1 VKKGRLWLLIAAAA
15 IVIAAAILLARGRP
29 GPEKYRTV
37 RVDRGDITM
46 TVAATGAISA
56 VTTVQVGSQVS
67 GIIARLHADFNSR
80 VSKGQLLA
88 ELDPTPFDQAI
99 AQQRASV
106 DKAKVD
112 AANAKI
118 AFARQDKLLKQG
130 LAAQADYDNAKA
142 AADSA
147 AAQVAL
153 AQASLGQ
160 AETNLKYSKIVSP
173 IDGVVVN
180 RAYDVGQTV
189 AASFQA
195 PTLFTIAQDL
205 TKMQVQ
211 ADVDE
216 SDIGRIRIGQAVHFS
231 VDAFPDRVFQATV
244 SQIRLNATVNQN
256 VVTYPV
262 IVAVDNPDLNL
273 RPSMTANITIDVAT
287 DHNKLRI
294 PNSALRFKPPVAAGS
309 VPAAAAAGNA
319 SAPGGPAG
327 AGAAGPQAGR
337 GASRPAG
344 SGGPG
349 GTGAPGAGRPTL
361 AGSLPRTGGRR
372 DAGPT
377 VYLLMAD
384 GTLKPARVHP
394 GITDGQFTEI
404 REGDL
409 KEGDAVVTGLVTA
422 KAEATAGPRMRF

>member
-1 VKKGRLWLLIAAAA
+1 MKKGRVWLLAAGAVVAVAA
-15 IVIAAAILLARGRP
+15 VFLLTRGRSQ
-29 GPEKYRTV
+29 PEKYRTV

-80 VSKGQLLA
+80 VTKGQLLA
-88 ELDPTPFDQAI
+88 ELDPTPFEQAI
-99 AQQRASV
+99 EQQRASV

-216 SDIGRIRIGQAVHFS
+216 SDIGRIRIGQPVHFT
-231 VDAFPDRVFQATV
+231 VDAFPERVFQATV

-262 IVAVDNPDLNL
+262 IVAVENPDLNL

-287 DHNKLRI
+287 DHDKLRI
-294 PNSALRFKPPVAAGS
+294 PNAALRFKPAVAAGGGPPASAGAGAAPAGPGGAGSGAGRGAGRPGGPGGPVAAGS
-309 VPAAAAAGNA
+309 
-319 SAPGGPAG
+319 PG
-327 AGAAGPQAGR
+327 
-337 GASRPAG
+337 SVRP
-344 SGGPG
+344 SLP
-349 GTGAPGAGRPTL
+349 
-361 AGSLPRTGGRR
+361 GSLPRTGGRR

-377 VYLLMAD
+377 VYLLNAD

-404 REGDL
+404 RDGDLREGDT
-409 KEGDAVVTGLVTA
+409 VVTGLVTA
-422 KAEATAGPRMRF
+422 KADSQAGPRMRF

>member
-1 VKKGRLWLLIAAAA
+1 M
-15 IVIAAAILLARGRP
+15 
-29 GPEKYRTV
+29 KYRTAPV
-37 RVDRGDITM
+37 SRGDITM
-46 TVAATGAISA
+46 TVSATGTISA

-67 GIIARLHADFNSR
+67 GIIARLYADFNSR
-80 VSKGQLLA
+80 VKKDQLLA
-88 ELDPTPFDQAI
+88 ELDPTPFQQAI
-99 AQQRASV
+99 EQQKANV

-118 AFARQDKLLKQG
+118 AQARQEKLLAQG

-147 AAQVAL
+147 AAQVAQ

-216 SDIGRIRIGQAVHFS
+216 SDIGRVKVGEPVHFT
-231 VDAFPDRVFQATV
+231 VDAFPERTFQAKV
-244 SQIRLNATVNQN
+244 AQIRLNATVNQN

-262 IVAVDNPDLNL
+262 IVVVDNPDEKL
-273 RPSMTANITIDVAT
+273 RPSMTANITVDVAT
-287 DHNKLRI
+287 DHDVLRI
-294 PNSALRFKPPVAAGS
+294 PNAALRFKPSPSDAGGGGGRPGGGAA
-309 VPAAAAAGNA
+309 PAAN
-319 SAPGGPAG
+319 S
-327 AGAAGPQAGR
+327 
-337 GASRPAG
+337 S
-344 SGGPG
+344 
-349 GTGAPGAGRPTL
+349 GAPPRPTL
-361 AGSLPRTGGRR
+361 AGSLPRTGRR
-372 DAGPT
+372 DAGPV
-377 VYLLMAD
+377 VYVMGNTGA
-384 GTLKPARVHP
+384 LKPVRVHP

-404 REGDL
+404 RDGELEVGQMI
-409 KEGDAVVTGLVTA
+409 VTGLTTA
-422 KAEATAGPRMRF
+422 KADSQSGPRMRF

>member
-1 VKKGRLWLLIAAAA
+1 MKKGRLWLLIAAAA
-15 IVIAAAILLARGRP
+15 IVIVAAIVLARGRTR
-29 GPEKYRTV
+29 PEKYRTA
-37 RVDRGDITM
+37 RVDWGDITM
-46 TVAATGAISA
+46 TVSATGTISA

-67 GIIARLHADFNSR
+67 GIIAKLHADFNSR
-80 VSKGQLLA
+80 VKKDQLLA
-88 ELDPTPFDQAI
+88 ELDPTPFEQAI
-99 AQQRASV
+99 EQQRASL

-118 AFARQDKLLKQG
+118 AFARQQKLLQQG

-160 AETNLKYSKIVSP
+160 AETNMKYSRIVSP

-216 SDIGRIRIGQAVHFS
+216 SDIGRVKIGQPVHFS
-231 VDAFPDRVFQATV
+231 VDAFPDRVFQAKV

-262 IVAVDNPDLNL
+262 IVSVDNPDERL
-273 RPSMTANITIDVAT
+273 RPSMTANITVDVAT
-287 DHNKLRI
+287 DHGVLRI
-294 PNSALRFKPPVAAGS
+294 PNAALRFKPSPTEAGAATL
-309 VPAAAAAGNA
+309 
-319 SAPGGPAG
+319 PAG
-327 AGAAGPQAGR
+327 AGAGPAGGASGTGGRPGGR
-337 GASRPAG
+337 GVGTGAAG
-344 SGGPG
+344 
-349 GTGAPGAGRPTL
+349 GAPGASGRPTL
-361 AGSLPRTGGRR
+361 ADSLPRTGRR

-377 VYLLMAD
+377 VYRLD
-384 GTLKPARVHP
+384 SSGGLKPVRVHP

-404 REGDL
+404 RDGDL
-409 KEGDAVVTGLVTA
+409 AAGDVVVTGLVTA
-422 KAEATAGPRMRF
+422 KAETQTGPRMRF

>member
-1 VKKGRLWLLIAAAA
+1 MKKSYLWIAVLVLALAAGGLI
-15 IVIAAAILLARGRP
+15 LRGNGKKAP
-29 GPEKYRTV
+29 KYRSAPVT
-37 RVDRGDITM
+37 RGDITM
-46 TVAATGAISA
+46 SVSATGTISA

-67 GIIARLHADFNSR
+67 GIIAKLYADFNSR
-80 VSKGQLLA
+80 VKKGQLLA
-88 ELDPTPFDQAI
+88 ELDPTPFEQAI
-99 AQQRASV
+99 AQQKANV

-118 AFARQDKLLKQG
+118 AFQRQAKLKDEG
-130 LAAQADYDNAKA
+130 LAPQADYDNAKA
-142 AADSA
+142 AADSG
-147 AAQVAL
+147 AAQVAQ

-216 SDIGRIRIGQAVHFS
+216 SDIGRVQVGEPVHFS
-231 VDAFPDRVFQATV
+231 VDAFPDRVFQAKV

-262 IVAVDNPDLNL
+262 IVSVDNAEEKL
-273 RPSMTANITIDVAT
+273 RPSMTANIMIDVAT
-287 DHNKLRI
+287 DHDVLRV
-294 PNSALRFKPPVAAGS
+294 PNAALRFKPSPAESGRAG
-309 VPAAAAAGNA
+309 
-319 SAPGGPAG
+319 
-327 AGAAGPQAGR
+327 
-337 GASRPAG
+337 
-344 SGGPG
+344 G
-349 GTGAPGAGRPTL
+349 GTGARAASAPAGAPARPTL
-361 AGSLPRTGGRR
+361 AGSLPRTGKR
-372 DAGPT
+372 DVGPT
-377 VYLLMAD
+377 VYVLSET
-384 GTLKPARVHP
+384 GELKPVRVHP

-404 REGDL
+404 RDGDL
-409 KEGDAVVTGLVTA
+409 EPGATVVTGLATA
-422 KAEATAGPRMRF
+422 KAESQAGPRMRF

>member
-1 VKKGRLWLLIAAAA
+1 VKKSRIGIAIAVVAAG
-15 IVIAAAILLARGRP
+15 IVVAVLVARGREKP
-29 GPEKYRTV
+29 QKYRTGK
-37 RVDRGDITM
+37 VDRGDVTM
-46 TVAATGAISA
+46 TVSATGAISA

-67 GIIARLHADFNSR
+67 GIIARLHADFNSQ
-80 VSKGQLLA
+80 VKKGQLLA
-88 ELDPTPFDQAI
+88 ELDPTPFEQAI

-118 AFARQDKLLKQG
+118 AFARQQKLLQQG

-153 AQASLGQ
+153 ASASLGQ
-160 AETNLKYSKIVSP
+160 AETNLTYSKIVSP

-216 SDIGRIRIGQAVHFS
+216 SDIGRVKIGEPVHFT
-231 VDAFPDRVFQATV
+231 VDAYPDRTFQAKV

-256 VVTYPV
+256 VVT
-262 IVAVDNPDLNL
+262 
-273 RPSMTANITIDVAT
+273 
-287 DHNKLRI
+287 
-294 PNSALRFKPPVAAGS
+294 
-309 VPAAAAAGNA
+309 
-319 SAPGGPAG
+319 
-327 AGAAGPQAGR
+327 
-337 GASRPAG
+337 
-344 SGGPG
+344 
-349 GTGAPGAGRPTL
+349 
-361 AGSLPRTGGRR
+361 
-372 DAGPT
+372 
-377 VYLLMAD
+377 
-384 GTLKPARVHP
+384 
-394 GITDGQFTEI
+394 
-404 REGDL
+404 
-409 KEGDAVVTGLVTA
+409 
-422 KAEATAGPRMRF
+422 

>member
-1 VKKGRLWLLIAAAA
+1 MKKGRLWVLLAAAA
-15 IVIAAAILLARGRP
+15 AVVVATILFTRGRAK
-29 GPEKYRTV
+29 PEKYRTA

-80 VSKGQLLA
+80 VTKGQLLA
-88 ELDPTPFDQAI
+88 ELDPTPFEQAI
-99 AQQRASV
+99 EQQRASV

-118 AFARQDKLLKQG
+118 AFARQEKLLQQG

-153 AQASLGQ
+153 ARASLGQ
-160 AETNLKYSKIVSP
+160 AETNMKYSKIVSP

-211 ADVDE
+211 ADTDE
-216 SDIGRIRIGQAVHFS
+216 SDIGRIKIGQPVHFT
-231 VDAFPDRVFQATV
+231 VDAFPDRVFRATV

-262 IVAVDNPDLNL
+262 MVSVENPDLIL

-287 DHNKLRI
+287 DHDKLRI
-294 PNSALRFKPPVAAGS
+294 PNSALRFKPPVPAGS
-309 VPAAAAAGNA
+309 APPAAASNG
-319 SAPGGPAG
+319 
-327 AGAAGPQAGR
+327 GAAGGAGNRQGSGR
-337 GASRPAG
+337 GEGRPGAGGAG
-344 SGGPG
+344 SPV
-349 GTGAPGAGRPTL
+349 PGRPTL

-377 VYLLMAD
+377 VYLLAAD
-384 GTLKPARVHP
+384 GTLKPVRVHP

-404 REGDL
+404 RDGDL
-409 KEGDAVVTGLVTA
+409 REGETVVTGLVTA
-422 KAEATAGPRMRF
+422 KAETQAGPRMRF

>member
-1 VKKGRLWLLIAAAA
+1 MSVVKKKTIFVILAA
-15 IVIAAAILLARGRP
+15 IALIFGGWALLRRRP
-29 GPEKYRTV
+29 AKEGKYRTGS
-37 RVDRGDITM
+37 VDRGDVTM
-46 TVAATGAISA
+46 TVSATGSISA

-67 GIIARLHADFNSR
+67 GIIAKLYADFNSR
-80 VSKGQLLA
+80 VKKGQLLA
-88 ELDPTPFDQAI
+88 ELDPTPFEQAI
-99 AQQRASV
+99 AQQRANLE
-106 DKAKVD
+106 KARVD
-112 AANAKI
+112 AANAKV
-118 AFARQDKLLKQG
+118 ASGRQEKLKAQG

-147 AAQVAL
+147 AAQVAQ

-216 SDIGRIRIGQAVHFS
+216 SDIGRVKIGEPVHFT
-231 VDAFPDRVFQATV
+231 VDAFPDRVFQAKV

-262 IVAVDNPDLNL
+262 IVSVDNSEEKL

-287 DHNKLRI
+287 DHDVLRI
-294 PNSALRFKPPVAAGS
+294 PNSALRFKPSPSESGPGASQAGA
-309 VPAAAAAGNA
+309 PAAP
-319 SAPGGPAG
+319 APGPAG
-327 AGAAGPQAGR
+327 T
-337 GASRPAG
+337 AS
-344 SGGPG
+344 
-349 GTGAPGAGRPTL
+349 RPTL
-361 AGSLPRTGGRR
+361 AGSLPRSGKR

-377 VYLLMAD
+377 VYVLSET
-384 GTLKPARVHP
+384 GTLKPVRVHP

-404 REGDL
+404 RDGDL
-409 KEGDAVVTGLVTA
+409 EVGQTVVTGLTTA
-422 KAEATAGPRMRF
+422 KADSQAGPRMRF

>member
-1 VKKGRLWLLIAAAA
+1 VKKSRIGVLLAVVAAG
-15 IVIAAAILLARGRP
+15 IVVAILVTRGREKP
-29 GPEKYRTV
+29 QKYRTA
-37 RVDRGDITM
+37 RVDKGDVTM
-46 TVAATGAISA
+46 TVSATGAISA

-67 GIIARLHADFNSR
+67 GIIAKLHADFNSL
-80 VSKGQLLA
+80 VKKGQLLA

-99 AQQRASV
+99 AQQRANL

-118 AFARQDKLLKQG
+118 ALARQQKLLQQG

-153 AQASLGQ
+153 AVASLGQ
-160 AETNLKYSKIVSP
+160 AETNLTYSKIVSP

-216 SDIGRIRIGQAVHFS
+216 SDIGRVKIGEPVHFT
-231 VDAFPDRVFQATV
+231 VDAYPDRTFQAKV

-262 IVAVDNPDLNL
+262 IIAVDNPDEKL

-287 DHNKLRI
+287 DHDVLRI
-294 PNSALRFKPPVAAGS
+294 PNAALRFKPSPSEA
-309 VPAAAAAGNA
+309 
-319 SAPGGPAG
+319 
-327 AGAAGPQAGR
+327 
-337 GASRPAG
+337 
-344 SGGPG
+344 
-349 GTGAPGAGRPTL
+349 GAPGAAAGAQRAGGEAGGAGRAGGAGTGTPGAGAPPRPTL
-361 AGSLPRTGGRR
+361 AGSLPRTGRR
-372 DAGPT
+372 ESGPT
-377 VYLLMAD
+377 VYLLQPD
-384 GTLKPARVHP
+384 GTLKPARIHP
-394 GITDGQFTEI
+394 GITDGQYTEI
-404 REGDL
+404 RPDDL
-409 KEGDAVVTGLVTA
+409 KVGDVVVTGLATT
-422 KAEATAGPRMRF
+422 KAEAQSGPRMRF

>member
-1 VKKGRLWLLIAAAA
+1 VKKRRLWFLIAAVAILVVAA
-15 IVIAAAILLARGRP
+15 IVLARGRTK
-29 GPEKYRTV
+29 PEKYRV
-37 RVDRGDITM
+37 ARVDRGDITM
-46 TVAATGAISA
+46 SVSATGTISA

-67 GIIARLHADFNSR
+67 GIIAKLHADFNSR
-80 VSKGQLLA
+80 VKKGQLLA

-99 AQQRASV
+99 EQQRANV
-106 DKAKVD
+106 DKARVD

-118 AFARQDKLLKQG
+118 AFARQQKLLQQG

-147 AAQVAL
+147 AAQVAQ

-216 SDIGRIRIGQAVHFS
+216 SDIGRVKIGQPVHFS
-231 VDAFPDRVFQATV
+231 VDAFPDRVFPAKV

-262 IVAVDNPDLNL
+262 IIAVDNPQEQL

-287 DHNKLRI
+287 DHGVLRI
-294 PNSALRFKPPVAAGS
+294 PNAALRFKPSPAEAGAPVRAALPAAGGERPTS
-309 VPAAAAAGNA
+309 GATSGAGGRPGGRGPGA
-319 SAPGGPAG
+319 APGG
-327 AGAAGPQAGR
+327 
-337 GASRPAG
+337 
-344 SGGPG
+344 
-349 GTGAPGAGRPTL
+349 GAPGTSGRPTL
-361 AGSLPRTGGRR
+361 ADSLPRTGRR

-377 VYLLMAD
+377 VYRLD
-384 GTLKPARVHP
+384 PSGVLKAVRVHP

-409 KEGDAVVTGLVTA
+409 APGDTVVTGLVTA
-422 KAEATAGPRMRF
+422 KAETQSGPRMRF

>member
-1 VKKGRLWLLIAAAA
+1 VKKSRIGVLVA
-15 IVIAAAILLARGRP
+15 IVAAGIVVAIVVTRGREKP
-29 GPEKYRTV
+29 QKYRTS
-37 RVDRGDITM
+37 RVDKGDVTM
-46 TVAATGAISA
+46 TVSATGAISA

-67 GIIARLHADFNSR
+67 GIIAKLHADFNSL
-80 VSKGQLLA
+80 VKKGQLLA
-88 ELDPTPFDQAI
+88 ELDPTPFEQAI
-99 AQQRASV
+99 AQQRASL

-118 AFARQDKLLKQG
+118 ALARQQKLLQQG

-153 AQASLGQ
+153 AVASLGQ
-160 AETNLKYSKIVSP
+160 AETNLTYSKIVSP

-216 SDIGRIRIGQAVHFS
+216 SDIGRVKIGEPVHFT
-231 VDAFPDRVFQATV
+231 VDAYPDRTFQAKV

-262 IVAVDNPDLNL
+262 IVAVDNPDEKL

-287 DHNKLRI
+287 DRDVLRI
-294 PNSALRFKPPVAAGS
+294 PNAALRFKPSPSEAGASGAERRGTGGDAGGAAR
-309 VPAAAAAGNA
+309 
-319 SAPGGPAG
+319 PGGGGGGTSG
-327 AGAAGPQAGR
+327 AGA
-337 GASRPAG
+337 PA
-344 SGGPG
+344 
-349 GTGAPGAGRPTL
+349 RPTL
-361 AGSLPRTGGRR
+361 AGSLPRTGRKES
-372 DAGPT
+372 GPS
-377 VYLLMAD
+377 VYLLQPD
-384 GTLKPARVHP
+384 GTLKPARIHP

-404 REGDL
+404 RPDDL
-409 KEGDAVVTGLVTA
+409 KVGDVVVTGLATT
-422 KAEATAGPRMRF
+422 KAEAQSGPRMRF

>member
-1 VKKGRLWLLIAAAA
+1 VKKGRVWILVATVA
-15 IVIAAAILLARGRP
+15 VIAVAVIVFARNRQT
-29 GPEKYRTV
+29 PEKYRTAK
-37 RVDRGDITM
+37 VDRGDITM
-46 TVAATGAISA
+46 TVSATGTISA

-67 GIIARLHADFNSR
+67 GIIAKLHADFNSR
-80 VSKGQLLA
+80 VAKGQLLA
-88 ELDPTPFDQAI
+88 ELDPTPFQQAI
-99 AQQRASV
+99 EQQRASV

-118 AFARQDKLLKQG
+118 AFARQEKLLKQG

-216 SDIGRIRIGQAVHFS
+216 SDIGRIKISQPVHFT
-231 VDAFPDRVFQATV
+231 VDAFPDRVFQAKV

-262 IVAVDNPDLNL
+262 IVSVDNPDERL
-273 RPSMTANITIDVAT
+273 RPSMTANIAIDVAT
-287 DHNKLRI
+287 DHNVLRV
-294 PNSALRFKPPVAAGS
+294 PNAALRFKPSPSESASGASRVGTRGGAAPAS
-309 VPAAAAAGNA
+309 SPAAASSAAP
-319 SAPGGPAG
+319 S
-327 AGAAGPQAGR
+327 
-337 GASRPAG
+337 
-344 SGGPG
+344 
-349 GTGAPGAGRPTL
+349 RPTL
-361 AGSLPRTGGRR
+361 AGSLPRSGKR
-372 DAGPT
+372 DAGP
-377 VYLLMAD
+377 VLYVLSAD
-384 GTLKPARVHP
+384 GTLKPVRVHP

-404 REGDL
+404 RDGDL
-409 KEGDAVVTGLVTA
+409 QTGQIVVTGLTTA
-422 KAEATAGPRMRF
+422 KAETQSGPRMRF

>member
-1 VKKGRLWLLIAAAA
+1 VKKGRLWLLLGVAVAVVVAA
-15 IVIAAAILLARGRP
+15 VLFTRGRAR
-29 GPEKYRTV
+29 PEKYRTA
-37 RVDRGDITM
+37 RVDRGDIPM

-80 VSKGQLLA
+80 VTKGMLLA
-88 ELDPTPFDQAI
+88 ELDPTPFEQAI
-99 AQQRASV
+99 EQQRASV

-112 AANAKI
+112 AANAKV
-118 AFARQDKLLKQG
+118 AFARQDKMLKQG

-160 AETNLKYSKIVSP
+160 AQTNLKYSKIVSP

-216 SDIGRIRIGQAVHFS
+216 SDIGRIRIGQPVHFT

-262 IVAVDNPDLNL
+262 IVAVENPDLNL

-287 DHNKLRI
+287 DRNKLRI
-294 PNSALRFKPPVAAGS
+294 PNSALRFKPPVAAGGAP
-309 VPAAAAAGNA
+309 PATAGNGA
-319 SAPGGPAG
+319 APGGPAG
-327 AGAAGPQAGR
+327 AAGAGASRGAGRPGGSGAAGG
-337 GASRPAG
+337 AG
-344 SGGPG
+344 SPS
-349 GTGAPGAGRPTL
+349 AGRPTL

-404 REGDL
+404 RDGDL
-409 KEGDAVVTGLVTA
+409 REGDAVVTGLVTA
-422 KAEATAGPRMRF
+422 KAESQAGPRMRF

>member
-1 VKKGRLWLLIAAAA
+1 MSLRKRILWAVVLAAVAA
-15 IVIAAAILLARGRP
+15 GAVILVRRGRSK
-29 GPEKYRTV
+29 PEKYRTV
-37 RVDRGDITM
+37 AVSRGDITM
-46 TVAATGAISA
+46 TVSATGAISA

-67 GIIARLHADFNSR
+67 GIISKLYADFNSR
-80 VSKGQLLA
+80 VKKGQLLA
-88 ELDPTPFDQAI
+88 ELDPTPFEQAI
-99 AQQRASV
+99 AQQKANL

-112 AANAKI
+112 AANARI
-118 AFARQDKLLKQG
+118 AFLRQGKLKDEG

-147 AAQVAL
+147 SAQVAQ

-160 AETNLKYSKIVSP
+160 ADTNLKYSKILSP

-216 SDIGRIRIGQAVHFS
+216 SDIGRVKVGEPVHFS
-231 VDAFPDRVFQATV
+231 VDAYPDRTFQAQV

-262 IVAVDNPDLNL
+262 IVVVDNAEQKL

-287 DHNKLRI
+287 DHDVLRV
-294 PNSALRFKPPVAAGS
+294 PNAALRFKPSPAEAG
-309 VPAAAAAGNA
+309 
-319 SAPGGPAG
+319 GGGAG
-327 AGAAGPQAGR
+327 AGARG
-337 GASRPAG
+337 GASSA
-344 SGGPG
+344 SGGPPA
-349 GTGAPGAGRPTL
+349 TAARPTL
-361 AGSLPRTGGRR
+361 AATLPRTGKR

-377 VYLLMAD
+377 VYVLSET
-384 GTLKPARVHP
+384 GSLKPVRVHP

-404 REGDL
+404 RDQDL
-409 KEGDAVVTGLVTA
+409 EVGQQVVTGLATA
-422 KAEATAGPRMRF
+422 KAGSQSAPRMRF

>member
-1 VKKGRLWLLIAAAA
+1 MKKGRLWLLIAAAA

-29 GPEKYRTV
+29 KPEKYRTV

-99 AQQRASV
+99 EQQRASV

-216 SDIGRIRIGQAVHFS
+216 SDIGRIRIGQAVHFT

-287 DHNKLRI
+287 DRNKLRI
-294 PNSALRFKPPVAAGS
+294 PNSALRFKPPVAAGGA
-309 VPAAAAAGNA
+309 PASASAGSA
-319 SAPGGPAG
+319 SAPGGSPGG
-327 AGAAGPQAGR
+327 AQAGR
-337 GASRPAG
+337 GASRPGG

-349 GTGAPGAGRPTL
+349 AGAPGAGRPTL
-361 AGSLPRTGGRR
+361 AGSLPRTGRK

-377 VYLLMAD
+377 VYLLLAD
-384 GTLKPARVHP
+384 GTLKPVRVHP

-422 KAEATAGPRMRF
+422 KAESTAGPRMRF

>member
-1 VKKGRLWLLIAAAA
+1 VKKGKFW
-15 IVIAAAILLARGRP
+15 VIAGGVAVVVAAVILLERGRAKP
-29 GPEKYRTV
+29 PKYRTV
-37 RVDRGDITM
+37 KVDRGDVTM
-46 TVAATGAISA
+46 TVAATGTISA

-67 GIIARLHADFNSR
+67 GIIAKLYADFNSK
-80 VSKGQLLA
+80 VTKGQLLA
-88 ELDPTPFDQAI
+88 ELDPTPFEQAI
-99 AQQRASV
+99 AQQRANV

-112 AANAKI
+112 AANAKV
-118 AFARQDKLLKQG
+118 ALARQDKLLKQG
-130 LAAQADYDNAKA
+130 LAAQADFDNAKA
-142 AADSA
+142 AADAA

-216 SDIGRIRIGQAVHFS
+216 SDIGRIRIGQSVHFT
-231 VDAFPDRVFQATV
+231 VDAFPERVFQATV

-262 IVAVDNPDLNL
+262 IVAVENPDLNL

-287 DHNKLRI
+287 DHGVLRV
-294 PNSALRFKPPVAAGS
+294 PNAALRFKPA
-309 VPAAAAAGNA
+309 A
-319 SAPGGPAG
+319 SANEP
-327 AGAAGPQAGR
+327 
-337 GASRPAG
+337 PAG
-344 SGGPG
+344 SGAPPGAGAGGSPSG
-349 GTGAPGAGRPTL
+349 GTGAPRGAGRGAGAGGPGGGGPGAGGRPTL
-361 AGSLPRTGGRR
+361 AGSLPRTGRR

-377 VYLLMAD
+377 VYLLEAD

-394 GITDGQFTEI
+394 GITDGQFTEL

-409 KEGDAVVTGLVTA
+409 REGDTVVTGLVTA
-422 KAEATAGPRMRF
+422 KAEATSAPRMRF

>member
-1 VKKGRLWLLIAAAA
+1 VKKSRIGVLLAVVAAG
-15 IVIAAAILLARGRP
+15 IVVAILVTRGREKP
-29 GPEKYRTV
+29 QKYRTA
-37 RVDRGDITM
+37 RVDKGDVTM
-46 TVAATGAISA
+46 TVSATGAISA

-67 GIIARLHADFNSR
+67 GIIAKLHADFNSL
-80 VSKGQLLA
+80 VKKGQLLA

-99 AQQRASV
+99 AQQRANL
-106 DKAKVD
+106 DKPKVD

-118 AFARQDKLLKQG
+118 ALARQQKLLQQG

-153 AQASLGQ
+153 AVASLGQ
-160 AETNLKYSKIVSP
+160 AETNLTYSKIVSP

-216 SDIGRIRIGQAVHFS
+216 SDIGRVKIGEPVHFT
-231 VDAFPDRVFQATV
+231 VDAYADRTFQAKV

-262 IVAVDNPDLNL
+262 IVAVDNPDEKL

-287 DHNKLRI
+287 DRDVLRV
-294 PNSALRFKPPVAAGS
+294 PNAALRFKPSPS
-309 VPAAAAAGNA
+309 E
-319 SAPGGPAG
+319 
-327 AGAAGPQAGR
+327 AGAAGAERRGTGGDAG
-337 GASRPAG
+337 G
-344 SGGPG
+344 SARPG
-349 GTGAPGAGRPTL
+349 GGGGTSGAGAPARPTL
-361 AGSLPRTGGRR
+361 AGSLPRTGRKE
-372 DAGPT
+372 AGPS
-377 VYLLMAD
+377 VYLLQPD
-384 GTLKPARVHP
+384 GTLKPARIHP

-404 REGDL
+404 RPDDL
-409 KEGDAVVTGLVTA
+409 KVGDVVVTGLATT
-422 KAEATAGPRMRF
+422 KAEAQSGPRMRF

>member
-1 VKKGRLWLLIAAAA
+1 LSVVKKKTIFVVLAALAVIFGGWALLH
-15 IVIAAAILLARGRP
+15 RRP
-29 GPEKYRTV
+29 AKEGKYRTGK
-37 RVDRGDITM
+37 VDRGDVTM
-46 TVAATGAISA
+46 TVSATGSISA

-67 GIIARLHADFNSR
+67 GIIAKLYADFNSR
-80 VSKGQLLA
+80 VKKGQLLA
-88 ELDPTPFDQAI
+88 ELDPTPFEQAI
-99 AQQRASV
+99 AQQRANLE
-106 DKAKVD
+106 KARVD
-112 AANAKI
+112 AANAKV
-118 AFARQDKLLKQG
+118 ASGRQEKLKAQG

-147 AAQVAL
+147 AAQVAQ

-216 SDIGRIRIGQAVHFS
+216 SDIGRVKIGEPVHFS
-231 VDAFPDRVFQATV
+231 VDAFPDRVFQAKV

-262 IVAVDNPDLNL
+262 MVSVDNTEEKL

-287 DHNKLRI
+287 DHDVLRI
-294 PNSALRFKPPVAAGS
+294 PNAALRFKPSPSEAGPGASQAAG
-309 VPAAAAAGNA
+309 PAAAAPA
-319 SAPGGPAG
+319 SGPAG
-327 AGAAGPQAGR
+327 T
-337 GASRPAG
+337 AS
-344 SGGPG
+344 
-349 GTGAPGAGRPTL
+349 RPTL
-361 AGSLPRTGGRR
+361 AGSLPRTGKRE
-372 DAGPT
+372 AGPT
-377 VYLLMAD
+377 VYVLSETGA
-384 GTLKPARVHP
+384 LKPVRVHP

-404 REGDL
+404 RDGELEVGQTI
-409 KEGDAVVTGLVTA
+409 VTGLSTA
-422 KAEATAGPRMRF
+422 RADTQAGPRMRF

>member
-1 VKKGRLWLLIAAAA
+1 MKKGRLWLLIAAAA

-29 GPEKYRTV
+29 KPEKYRTV

-106 DKAKVD
+106 DKARVD
-112 AANAKI
+112 AANAKV

-216 SDIGRIRIGQAVHFS
+216 SDIGRIRIGQAVHFT

-294 PNSALRFKPPVAAGS
+294 PNSALRFKPPVSAGS
-309 VPAAAAAGNA
+309 ATAAA
-319 SAPGGPAG
+319 SAG
-327 AGAAGPQAGR
+327 AGAAAPQGGR
-337 GASRPAG
+337 GGSRPGG

-361 AGSLPRTGGRR
+361 AGSLPRTGRK

-409 KEGDAVVTGLVTA
+409 KEGDTVVTGLVTA
-422 KAEATAGPRMRF
+422 KAESTAGPRMRF

>member
-1 VKKGRLWLLIAAAA
+1 VKKSRIGVLLAVVAAG
-15 IVIAAAILLARGRP
+15 IVVAILVTRGREKP
-29 GPEKYRTV
+29 QKYRTA
-37 RVDRGDITM
+37 RVDKGDVTM
-46 TVAATGAISA
+46 TVSATGAISA

-67 GIIARLHADFNSR
+67 GIIAKLHADFNSQ
-80 VSKGQLLA
+80 VKKGQLLA

-99 AQQRASV
+99 AQQRANL

-118 AFARQDKLLKQG
+118 ALARQQKLLQQG

-153 AQASLGQ
+153 AVASLGQ
-160 AETNLKYSKIVSP
+160 AETNLTYSKIVSP

-216 SDIGRIRIGQAVHFS
+216 SDIGRVKIGEPVHFT
-231 VDAFPDRVFQATV
+231 VDAYADRTFQAKV

-262 IVAVDNPDLNL
+262 IVAVDNPDEKL

-287 DHNKLRI
+287 DRDVLRV
-294 PNSALRFKPPVAAGS
+294 PNAALRFKPSPS
-309 VPAAAAAGNA
+309 E
-319 SAPGGPAG
+319 
-327 AGAAGPQAGR
+327 AGAAGAERRGTGGDAG
-337 GASRPAG
+337 GAAR
-344 SGGPG
+344 PG
-349 GTGAPGAGRPTL
+349 GGGGTSGAGAPARPTL
-361 AGSLPRTGGRR
+361 AGSLPRTGRKE
-372 DAGPT
+372 AGPS
-377 VYLLMAD
+377 VYLLQPD
-384 GTLKPARVHP
+384 GTLKPARIHP

-404 REGDL
+404 RPDDL
-409 KEGDAVVTGLVTA
+409 KVGDVVVTGLATT
-422 KAEATAGPRMRF
+422 KAEAQSGPRMRF

>member
-1 VKKGRLWLLIAAAA
+1 MKKGRLWVLLAAAA
-15 IVIAAAILLARGRP
+15 AVAVAAILFTRGRAK
-29 GPEKYRTV
+29 PEKYRTA

-80 VSKGQLLA
+80 VTKGQLLA
-88 ELDPTPFDQAI
+88 ELDPTPFEQAI
-99 AQQRASV
+99 EQQRASV

-118 AFARQDKLLKQG
+118 AFARQEKLLQQG

-153 AQASLGQ
+153 ARASLGQ
-160 AETNLKYSKIVSP
+160 AETNMKYSKIVSP

-211 ADVDE
+211 ADTDE
-216 SDIGRIRIGQAVHFS
+216 SDIGRIKIGQPVHFT
-231 VDAFPDRVFQATV
+231 VDAFPDRVFRATV

-262 IVAVDNPDLNL
+262 MVSVENPDLIL

-287 DHNKLRI
+287 DHDKLRI
-294 PNSALRFKPPVAAGS
+294 PNSALRFKPPVPAGS
-309 VPAAAAAGNA
+309 APPAAAANG
-319 SAPGGPAG
+319 
-327 AGAAGPQAGR
+327 GAAGGAGNRQGSGR
-337 GASRPAG
+337 GEGRPGAGGAG
-344 SGGPG
+344 SPV
-349 GTGAPGAGRPTL
+349 PGRPTL

-377 VYLLMAD
+377 VYLLAAD
-384 GTLKPARVHP
+384 GTLKPVRVHP

-404 REGDL
+404 RDGDL
-409 KEGDAVVTGLVTA
+409 REGETVVTGLVTA
-422 KAEATAGPRMRF
+422 KAETQAGPRMRF

>member
-1 VKKGRLWLLIAAAA
+1 VKKSRIGVLLAVVAAG
-15 IVIAAAILLARGRP
+15 IVVAILVTRGREKP
-29 GPEKYRTV
+29 QKYRTA
-37 RVDRGDITM
+37 RVDKGDVTM
-46 TVAATGAISA
+46 TVSATGAISA

-67 GIIARLHADFNSR
+67 GIIAKLHADFNSL
-80 VSKGQLLA
+80 VKKGQLLA

-99 AQQRASV
+99 AQQRANL

-118 AFARQDKLLKQG
+118 ALARQQKLLQQG

-153 AQASLGQ
+153 AVASLGQ
-160 AETNLKYSKIVSP
+160 AETNLTYSKIVSP

-216 SDIGRIRIGQAVHFS
+216 SDIGRVKIGEPVHFT
-231 VDAFPDRVFQATV
+231 VDAYADRTFQAKV

-262 IVAVDNPDLNL
+262 IVAVDNPDEKL

-287 DHNKLRI
+287 DREVLRV
-294 PNSALRFKPPVAAGS
+294 PNAALRFKPSPS
-309 VPAAAAAGNA
+309 E
-319 SAPGGPAG
+319 
-327 AGAAGPQAGR
+327 AGAAGAERRGTGGDAG
-337 GASRPAG
+337 G
-344 SGGPG
+344 SARPG
-349 GTGAPGAGRPTL
+349 GGGGTSGAGAPARPTL
-361 AGSLPRTGGRR
+361 AGSLPRTGRKE
-372 DAGPT
+372 AGPS
-377 VYLLMAD
+377 VYLLQPD
-384 GTLKPARVHP
+384 GTLKPARIHP

-404 REGDL
+404 RPDDL
-409 KEGDAVVTGLVTA
+409 KVGDVVVTGLATT
-422 KAEATAGPRMRF
+422 KAEAQSGPRMRF

>member
-1 VKKGRLWLLIAAAA
+1 MKKSYIWLA
-15 IVIAAAILLARGRP
+15 IVVLALAGGVVLIRRGGQKP
-29 GPEKYRTV
+29 QKYRTAPV
-37 RVDRGDITM
+37 SRGDITM
-46 TVAATGAISA
+46 SVSATGAISA

-67 GIIARLHADFNSR
+67 GIIAKLYADFNSR
-80 VSKGQLLA
+80 VKKGQLLA
-88 ELDPTPFDQAI
+88 ELDPTPFEQAI
-99 AQQRASV
+99 AQQKANV
-106 DKAKVD
+106 DKTKVD

-118 AFARQDKLLKQG
+118 AFQRQGRLKDEG

-142 AADSA
+142 ASDSA
-147 AAQVAL
+147 AAQVAQ
-153 AQASLGQ
+153 AQAALGE

-216 SDIGRIRIGQAVHFS
+216 SDIGRVKVGEPVHFS
-231 VDAFPDRVFQATV
+231 VDAFPDRVFQAKV

-262 IVAVDNPDLNL
+262 IVSVDNAEEKL

-287 DHNKLRI
+287 DHDVLRI
-294 PNSALRFKPPVAAGS
+294 PNAALRFKPAPSESARGNAPTGASPAGPPA
-309 VPAAAAAGNA
+309 PAAA
-319 SAPGGPAG
+319 P
-327 AGAAGPQAGR
+327 
-337 GASRPAG
+337 
-344 SGGPG
+344 
-349 GTGAPGAGRPTL
+349 GAPPSRPTL
-361 AGSLPRTGGRR
+361 AGSLPRTGKR

-377 VYLLMAD
+377 VYVLSDTGALTAVH
-384 GTLKPARVHP
+384 VHP

-404 REGDL
+404 RDGELEPGQ
-409 KEGDAVVTGLVTA
+409 KIVTGLATV
-422 KAEATAGPRMRF
+422 KADTQNAPRMRF